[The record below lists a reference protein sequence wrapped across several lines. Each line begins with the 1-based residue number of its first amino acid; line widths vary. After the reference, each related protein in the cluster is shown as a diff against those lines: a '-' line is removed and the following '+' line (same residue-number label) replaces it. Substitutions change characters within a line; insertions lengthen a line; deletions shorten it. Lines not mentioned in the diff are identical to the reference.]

1 MARARR
7 SRQYCHLRDRDYEPP
22 APVTDIGNLLH
33 DLVPDVPGKDQH
45 VVGARVA
52 NFVRVKD
59 RYPGPRQVA
68 TLLVRAAVHGEIK
81 EVRAHT
87 AVVEQR
93 ISLRRRAVADD
104 ALAVIL
110 DAYQKLE
117 QAALGT
123 LDLVVERGVGA
134 DGVEPCALLLVLH

>member
-7 SRQYCHLRDRDYEPP
+7 SRQYCHLWDRDHEPS
-22 APVTDIGNLLH
+22 APVTHIGNLLH

-45 VVGARVA
+45 VVGAYLA
-52 NFVRVKD
+52 NFVRVED
-59 RYPGPRQVA
+59 RDPGSRQVA

-87 AVVEQR
+87 TVVKQR

-104 ALAVIL
+104 TLAVIL
-110 DAYQKLE
+110 DVYQKL
-117 QAALGT
+117 
-123 LDLVVERGVGA
+123 
-134 DGVEPCALLLVLH
+134 